1 VTKLKT
7 NKDFLFKK
15 ILPVRAKNMIN
26 KMIKK
31 MDKLEDDFSI
41 LSEYKSMKEDPIGQY
56 LIDINFQCKS
66 KYEIYDKIIEKQG
79 KIIRKILDINIEM
92 DLEKINF
99 FLNFFVDKIELIYSK
114 NIGEYL
120 KNIQE
125 SVYDLS
131 TFSNDYVNTDDE
143 ITEFDM
149 SDDET
154 INLNFNSYNQM
165 NEFDLRKSEK
175 IENNFDKNIVIE
187 EEGFLN
193 DEKTKIFDD
202 NDNTITEQSHIKEN
216 QEFKKYDNLIHVQ
229 LKIISKILKNQIDT
243 DVFYNLEIIYSILNF
258 FEFKI
263 NKIYLENKIEFDNL
277 FFQKFNIKIE
287 SDLRFE
293 KTFSVELSH
302 NELIETIEKKNLEIE
317 SLKNEVQYYKSLLIK
332 NNINF
337 EIINSEDEIVNTTK
351 EIINTKDDE
360 IINENIN
367 SIEKI
372 KDVDIQNYND
382 LLNDFDKIDISNL
395 DDDFDLDYQDILTEI
410 NENI

>member
-99 FLNFFVDKIELIYSK
+99 FLNFFVDKIELIYSQ
-114 NIGEYL
+114 NIGEYF